1 MRDHPRICGE
11 KARAYAMIYNEWG
24 SPPHMRGK
32 AIRFL
37 SALATFG
44 ITPAYAGKRHSAMH
58 PSSFCRDHPRI
69 CGEKRIK
76 DAEDEFEKGSP
87 PHMRGKAE
95 KDPVA
100 PCLLLLLYCR
110 FLQFAIDLLDQ
121 AAIRQSAMLHLFCQL
136 KMLRQ
141 RCQLIVCDP

>member
-1 MRDHPRICGE
+1 MRGKAFFASSKYLSARITPAYAGKSLAQSSAKQVAEDHPRICGE
-11 KARAYAMIYNEWG
+11 KTMNYQSCQQSGG

-32 AIRFL
+32 
-37 SALATFG
+37 
-44 ITPAYAGKRHSAMH
+44 
-58 PSSFCRDHPRI
+58 D
-69 CGEKRIK
+69 
-76 DAEDEFEKGSP
+76 
-87 PHMRGKAE
+87 E